1 MGFWQRDPEGPENNC
16 CIRSSKNLPLKQV
29 YIIDLNPWL
38 SRQWNGGGMVPI
50 HNSYRHFRRV
60 IVTQH
65 LKSFCI
71 EHRVALTGA
80 MHNFDGCCR
89 FAPKPNPSPFSDR
102 VLDPEA
108 YPIPK
113 QCVPCLQRDW
123 LRGPARPC
131 CQQGLLAAP
140 LCPPA
145 CTLGRAVSG
154 PVLLQTTFRV
164 RTGGGVST
172 TCPCPITL
180 YPLHEVHAC
189 TIVSDWR

>member
-1 MGFWQRDPEGPENNC
+1 
-16 CIRSSKNLPLKQV
+16 
-29 YIIDLNPWL
+29 
-38 SRQWNGGGMVPI
+38 MVPI

-164 RTGGGVST
+164 RTGGRVST
-172 TCPCPITL
+172 TRPGPITL
-180 YPLHEVHAC
+180 HPLHEACMHAPWC
-189 TIVSDWR
+189 QTGSESHALIQLYLLAVAHAQACRMATASPTPPRARS